1 MMRNCG
7 TKRQTGKS
15 RVNKPLRLTG
25 TENSINK
32 GHEQIRETK
41 GIKQTE
47 EQREERLEEGA
58 R

>member
-1 MMRNCG
+1 MRNCG